1 VVTVKVPLVVPA
13 GMLRLAGTVAEEVR
27 LLARVTTEPPAG
39 AGPESS
45 TVPVEGLP
53 PATVLGV
60 SVTDKGVGDGTT
72 VKVVVLI
79 VVEGQVPEIVTTV
92 SEVTAVVAIE
102 KLALD
107 KPAVT
112 VMLAGTLAAPLL
124 LDSTTT
130 APPAGAV
137 VVR

>member
-1 VVTVKVPLVVPA
+1 MVKVPLVAPA
-13 GMLRLAGTVAEEVR
+13 GILTLAGTVAEEVR

-45 TVPVEGLP
+45 TVPVEELP
-53 PATVLGV
+53 PVTVLGA

-72 VKVVVLI
+72 VRVVVLV
-79 VVEGQVPEIVTTV
+79 VVEGYVPEIVTAV
-92 SEVTAVVAIE
+92 SAVTEVVAMG

-107 KPAVT
+107 SPALT

-124 LDSTTT
+124 LDSVTT
-130 APPAGAV
+130 APPAGAAV
-137 VVR
+137 LR